1 MVSKRKISRNSK
13 VSGGFSVEKMKM
25 KNRIQ
30 KQNSQK
36 NYEDAK
42 KSAETYPTSNQKYVR
57 GNLYLYEGLVY
68 VCKVSGSWGYD
79 KQYNS
84 KGNPKENYSAAFPKL
99 TQEKLQNARTF
110 ADAKPK
116 GDGTYNLD
124 PVSFGD
130 IYRDDEN
137 QYYIYVGSQNDTIM
151 SIPSESAFK
160 NEGDNWVP
168 IKFQ

>member
-1 MVSKRKISRNSK
+1 
-13 VSGGFSVEKMKM
+13 MKM
-25 KNRIQ
+25 L
-30 KQNSQK
+30 
-36 NYEDAK
+36 K

-124 PVSFGD
+124 PVSLVIF
-130 IYRDDEN
+130 IEMMKTN
-137 QYYIYVGSQNDTIM
+137 TIFM
-151 SIPSESAFK
+151 LDLKMI
-160 NEGDNWVP
+160 
-168 IKFQ
+168 Q